1 MLNQQREQMHARL
14 MPQATYGVELN
25 QPLDEVVERSDE
37 QITNEINKLTDFR
50 TVEERQPDTPQMT
63 MYRKL
68 MEAKA
73 DREEDD

>member
-1 MLNQQREQMHARL
+1 

-73 DREEDD
+73 DREEAD

>member
-1 MLNQQREQMHARL
+1 

-37 QITNEINKLTDFR
+37 QIANEISKLTDYR
-50 TVEERQPDTPQMT
+50 TAEEQQPDTPQMA

-73 DREEDD
+73 DREEAD